1 MSLLVSL
8 IIGTRDRPEL
18 IKEALESVRRQTL
31 RDRIG
36 QIIVSEGGST
46 LASKKTCDLFPDLP
60 IIYFDH
66 RPPLSMAERIDK
78 FWAPIEHPLVAILHD
93 DDWWA
98 PRHLEDALPLLESD
112 PGCAAVYARWYE
124 SYGPEEPA
132 VASDVAW
139 LAWIAAGCDFRSS
152 IVVLDDVS
160 VLLGN
165 LLNGSC
171 HYSTLVGRREAT
183 HDAYLKMV
191 AGANMFDNDRL
202 FPINL
207 SAFGSIG
214 YVTTPNTFV
223 RLHPGMDSM
232 RPEHAPRM
240 FTLIR
245 DTTRWLLK
253 TQPEKVARAV
263 KRFNDAM
270 SSLPLDQLPR
280 LRQAIRDRVKEPQW
294 TTLIE
299 ECGLNLSSCEEPA
312 TAAPAKAHD
321 VRWFLK
327 QCCPPLLL
335 AIPRRL
341 MRASTAS

>member
-18 IKEALESVRRQTL
+18 IKEALESVRGQTA
-31 RDRIG
+31 RDRIA

-66 RPPLSMAERIDK
+66 RPPMSMAERVNK
-78 FWAPIEHPLVAILHD
+78 FWEPIKHPLVAILHD

-98 PRHLEDALPLLESD
+98 PRHLEDALPLLESN

-124 SYGPEEPA
+124 SYGPEDPP

-139 LAWIAAGCDFRSS
+139 LAWIAAGCDFRPPV
-152 IVVLDDVS
+152 VVLDSVG

-171 HYSTLVGRREAT
+171 HYSSLVGRREAMR
-183 HDAYLKMV
+183 DAYIKMV
-191 AGANMFDNDRL
+191 EGGNLFDNDRL

-207 SAFGSIG
+207 SAFGSVG

-223 RLHPGMDSM
+223 RLHPGMESM

-253 TQPEKVARAV
+253 TQPEKIALAV
-263 KRFNDAM
+263 KRFNETM
-270 SSLPLDQLPR
+270 SSLPLEELPR
-280 LRQAIRDRVKEPQW
+280 LRQAICDRVQEPQW
-294 TTLIE
+294 TTLLE
-299 ECGLNLSSCEEPA
+299 ECGLNLLRLKESEPPLPLSSQ
-312 TAAPAKAHD
+312 KA
-321 VRWFLK
+321 RRFLK
-327 QCCPPLLL
+327 QCCPPVLL
-335 AIPRRL
+335 ALRRRL
-341 MRASTAS
+341 TRSSTD